1 MEYIEIENN
10 SDNEALGSRKIPF
23 TKEIYIERE
32 DFSEDPPKKYK
43 RLIQGGEVRLKNAY
57 FIKCNEV
64 IKDKDGN
71 IVELHCTYDKDT
83 KSGTGFTGRKVKG
96 TIHWVSKDYSIPC
109 EIRLFEDLFL
119 EMPKAETLLQDVN
132 PVSKKVIEGA
142 RIESLAPRLNEE
154 NRFQFIRQ
162 GYFIEDIKD
171 SREDHLVFNRIVSL
185 KSSYKEK

>member
-1 MEYIEIENN
+1 
-10 SDNEALGSRKIPF
+10 
-23 TKEIYIERE
+23 
-32 DFSEDPPKKYK
+32 
-43 RLIQGGEVRLKNAY
+43 
-57 FIKCNEV
+57 
-64 IKDKDGN
+64 
-71 IVELHCTYDKDT
+71 
-83 KSGTGFTGRKVKG
+83 
-96 TIHWVSKDYSIPC
+96 
-109 EIRLFEDLFL
+109 
-119 EMPKAETLLQDVN
+119 MPKAETLLQDVN